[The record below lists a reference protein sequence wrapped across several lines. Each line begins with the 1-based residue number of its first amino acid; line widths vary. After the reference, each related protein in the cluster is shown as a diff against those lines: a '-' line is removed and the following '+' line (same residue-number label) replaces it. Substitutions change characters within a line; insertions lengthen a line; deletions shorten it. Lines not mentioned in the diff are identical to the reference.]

1 VSNSVKFTPKQGIVE
16 VLLERINSHVEI
28 VVSDTGAGIA
38 PDFLPHIFERF
49 RQADSG
55 TTREH
60 GGIGLGLAI
69 VRHLVELHG
78 GTIQASSGGKDQG
91 STFRVRLPVMIVQT
105 ETVSERRA
113 HGEATRPLQ
122 AALPRLDGLRVLA
135 VDDDA
140 DARAL
145 IAETLEP
152 AGAKVTTADSVVQ
165 ALQLLPSI
173 RPDVLIADI
182 GMVGT
187 DGFELIRRIRAA
199 RDEEMRT
206 VPAVA
211 LTAYARAEDRVKALQ
226 AGFQMHLAKPVDL
239 AELIVAVAALARRS
253 PHRSS

>member
-1 VSNSVKFTPKQGIVE
+1 
-16 VLLERINSHVEI
+16 
-28 VVSDTGAGIA
+28 
-38 PDFLPHIFERF
+38 
-49 RQADSG
+49 
-55 TTREH
+55 
-60 GGIGLGLAI
+60 
-69 VRHLVELHG
+69 
-78 GTIQASSGGKDQG
+78 
-91 STFRVRLPVMIVQT
+91 MIVQT

-140 DARAL
+140 DARML
-145 IAETLEP
+145 IGETLEP
-152 AGAKVTTADSVVQ
+152 AGAKVTTADSVVR

-226 AGFQMHLAKPVDL
+226 AGFQMHLAKPVDP
-239 AELIVAVAALARRS
+239 AELIVAVAALAKQS